1 MAASFPGCLRCAL
14 AGERFFRLLR
24 LPSVPGPAAH
34 AVSG

>member
-24 LPSVPGPAAH
+24 LPSGAGGSCRFRVI
-34 AVSG
+34 